1 LNFKFIDLAKGCEKI
16 KTINH
21 YFCAHK
27 LIQLAGGMQSNQF
40 KSDTLQTNLHLNG
53 TIPGDSTLVTD
64 SIATPLS
71 LLDPSFNDSLSVN
84 YIAPDSVIYFGFRP
98 EWSQFKTGFSN
109 QFDYEHKLIQPIP
122 YDSLHT
128 VLKNVEVVFSG
139 KKVLRTNPDWLV
151 GVLLLS
157 FLLFASVR
165 LIFNKYL
172 SQLIQSTINYST
184 FTRTFRERYFNLFH
198 ASFRLDLVFSMIM
211 GLFGYQFLNTIKM
224 SNGTTRSYYTYFICV
239 GIIVGYFISK
249 KIIYYI
255 IGILTESKTE
265 VLEYLFSMTVYNRV
279 LGLFL
284 MPITATIAFVPLTQ
298 LEPILYVGLAIIAI
312 FYLMSLIRGGKIFLK
327 KHFSIS
333 YLILYLCTLEFLP
346 LILIYLLLLN

>member
-1 LNFKFIDLAKGCEKI
+1 
-16 KTINH
+16 
-21 YFCAHK
+21 
-27 LIQLAGGMQSNQF
+27 M
-40 KSDTLQTNLHLNG
+40 NG
-53 TIPGDSTLVTD
+53 TLSGDTAMVAD
-64 SIATPLS
+64 SIAPPLS

-84 YIAPDSVIYFGFRP
+84 YIAPDSVICFGFRQ

-109 QFDYEHKLIQPIP
+109 QFDYEHKLIQPLA

-128 VLKNVEVVFSG
+128 VLKRVEVVFTG
-139 KKVLRTNPDWLV
+139 KKVVRSNPDWLI

-184 FTRTFRERYFNLFH
+184 FLRSFRERYFNLFH
-198 ASFRLDLVFSMIM
+198 ASFRLDLVFSLIL
-211 GLFGYQFLNTIKM
+211 GLFSYQFLNAYKISLGASK
-224 SNGTTRSYYTYFICV
+224 SYHTYLICL
-239 GIIVGYFISK
+239 GIVIGYFISK
-249 KIIYYI
+249 KIVYYI
-255 IGILTESKTE
+255 IGILTESKPE
-265 VLEYLFSMTVYNRV
+265 VQEYLFSMTVYTRV

-284 MPITATIAFVPLTQ
+284 MPVTATIAFMPLTQ
-298 LEPILYVGLAIIAI
+298 VEPILYAGLAIIAI

-346 LILIYLLLLN
+346 IILIYALLSI

>member
-1 LNFKFIDLAKGCEKI
+1 MNR
-16 KTINH
+16 
-21 YFCAHK
+21 
-27 LIQLAGGMQSNQF
+27 
-40 KSDTLQTNLHLNG
+40 
-53 TIPGDSTLVTD
+53 TIPGDTTLVTD
-64 SIATPLS
+64 SIAPPLS

-84 YIAPDSVIYFGFRP
+84 YIAPDSVIYFGFRQ
-98 EWSQFKTGFSN
+98 EWSQFKTEYSN
-109 QFDYEHKLIQPIP
+109 LFDYKHKLIEPIP

-128 VLKNVEVVFSG
+128 VLKRVEVVFTG
-139 KKVLRTNPDWLV
+139 KKVVRSNPDWLV

-184 FTRTFRERYFNLFH
+184 FLRSFRERYFNLFH
-198 ASFRLDLVFSMIM
+198 ASFRLDLVFSLIM
-211 GLFGYQFLNTIKM
+211 GLFSYQFLNAYKINLGASK
-224 SNGTTRSYYTYFICV
+224 SYYTYLICL
-239 GIIVGYFISK
+239 GIVIGYFISK
-249 KIIYYI
+249 KIVYYI
-255 IGILTESKTE
+255 IGILTESKPE
-265 VLEYLFSMTVYNRV
+265 VQEYLFSMTVYNRV

-284 MPITATIAFVPLTQ
+284 MPVTATIAFVPLTQ
-298 LEPILYVGLAIIAI
+298 VEPILYAGLAIVAI

-346 LILIYLLLLN
+346 LILIYALLSV

>member
-1 LNFKFIDLAKGCEKI
+1 
-16 KTINH
+16 
-21 YFCAHK
+21 
-27 LIQLAGGMQSNQF
+27 MQSNQF
-40 KSDTLQTNLHLNG
+40 KSDTLPTNLHLNG
-53 TIPGDSTLVTD
+53 TIPGDTTLVTD
-64 SIATPLS
+64 SIAPPIN

-84 YIAPDSVIYFGFRP
+84 YIAPDSVIYFGFRQ
-98 EWSQFKTGFSN
+98 EWSQFKTEYSN

-128 VLKNVEVVFSG
+128 VLKRVEVVFTG
-139 KKVLRTNPDWLV
+139 KKVVRTNPDWLV

-184 FTRTFRERYFNLFH
+184 FLRSFRERYFNLFH
-198 ASFRLDLVFSMIM
+198 ASFRLDLVFSLIL
-211 GLFGYQFLNTIKM
+211 GLFGYQFLNAYKISLGASK
-224 SNGTTRSYYTYFICV
+224 SYYTYLICV
-239 GIIVGYFISK
+239 GVVIGYFISK
-249 KIIYYI
+249 KIVYYI
-255 IGILTESKTE
+255 IGVLTESRPE
-265 VLEYLFSMTVYNRV
+265 VQEYLFSMTVYNRV

-284 MPITATIAFVPLTQ
+284 MPVTATIAFVPLTQ
-298 LEPILYVGLAIIAI
+298 VEPILYAGLAVIAI

-346 LILIYLLLLN
+346 LILIYALLSV